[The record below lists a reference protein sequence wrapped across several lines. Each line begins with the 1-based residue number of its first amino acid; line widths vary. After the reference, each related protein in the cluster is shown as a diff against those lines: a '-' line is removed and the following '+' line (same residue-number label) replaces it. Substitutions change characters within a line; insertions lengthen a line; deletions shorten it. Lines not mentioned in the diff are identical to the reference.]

1 MTLTAARPEHPTP
14 SAERLSAGDWL
25 VRRRNDGATPDVIC
39 AELIA
44 NGWHADVA
52 SKAAL
57 SALTTTDRHRWLYV
71 ALCWSAG
78 LAALGAA
85 SAAHIA
91 LSDESDPLALASC
104 ITLALVAAPIGLIA
118 DRWARRVEAD
128 EPHAIW
134 SPTRRVLFATLAS
147 ATAAVGIIRLL
158 VYTFGAVAAAVGARG
173 YEFTPAAFIQV
184 AVTLSVAMPLFAW
197 SLAEWRK
204 SNVVIRVLRRTAD
217 RGAGAPRPTD

>member
-78 LAALGAA
+78 L
-85 SAAHIA
+85 
-91 LSDESDPLALASC
+91 DD
-104 ITLALVAAPIGLIA
+104 
-118 DRWARRVEAD
+118 
-128 EPHAIW
+128 PHAIW